1 MFQKSVHIDF
11 VDSLDD
17 TDQILL
23 LNPAIMQS
31 RGHLHHT
38 PHPGELQTLTLDAIL
53 KVEKRK
59 GEAVQSELSE
69 ENPRSVKQE
78 HRMDKNGWEAE
89 RKIFQFIH

>member
-11 VDSLDD
+11 VNSLHD

-23 LNPAIMQS
+23 LNPAIVQS

-38 PHPGELQTLTLDAIL
+38 PHPGELQILTLDAIL

-59 GEAVQSELSE
+59 GEKVQSKLVEDK
-69 ENPRSVKQE
+69 PRSVKQE
-78 HRMDKNGWEAE
+78 H
-89 RKIFQFIH
+89 